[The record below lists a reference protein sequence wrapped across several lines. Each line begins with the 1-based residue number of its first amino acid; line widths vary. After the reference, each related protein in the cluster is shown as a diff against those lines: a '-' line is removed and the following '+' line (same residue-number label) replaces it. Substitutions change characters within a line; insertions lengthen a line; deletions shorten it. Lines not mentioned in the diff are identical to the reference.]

1 MKQKDLIAQLEHTND
16 RLWSYDQNLI
26 CTYVNHNMS
35 QDYLLAFGHSLVIGM
50 SLLYNVPE
58 PFFSVWENRYRRA
71 LKGEKF
77 TVVDHFQIKGIAE
90 YVEITFSPILKDGK
104 VRSVACCSKD
114 ISKMKRAEVKL
125 KQSEANLN
133 AQIENTTDSIWSVN
147 DRYELVTMNSVF
159 KQAFD
164 RIFSR
169 DLQLGDVLIDYL
181 PDADRAMWK
190 ERYDRTLRGEKFE
203 IVESF
208 NYEEPIYTEI
218 SYNPV
223 RVEGKIVGVAC
234 FTRDI
239 TALKTSE
246 LALKKALEARDKF
259 FSIIAHDL
267 RGPISNINQL
277 ARLLENQKG
286 DIQDQSKALHLLS
299 DSSASVYRLLDN
311 LLNWALAQR
320 GDILVEV
327 EPLDLKHLI
336 ETSLEPYL
344 INAELKKLRVKV
356 EIEEGVTV
364 LVDKRTV
371 ASIMANLFNNAI
383 KFTKEGGEICFQASR
398 SGDQVTVQ
406 VKDNGVGM
414 SQAQIEAIMNSD
426 VVTST
431 AGTMRE
437 KGTGFG
443 LVLTKEFVK
452 LNGGELKITSEK
464 GKGSTFEFA
473 FPAVNLKP

>member
-35 QDYLLAFGHSLVIGM
+35 QDYLLAFGHSLEIGM
-50 SLLYNVPE
+50 HVLYNVPE
-58 PFFSVWENRYRRA
+58 PVFSTWEKRYRKA
-71 LKGEKF
+71 LAGKKYSLI
-77 TVVDHFQIKGIAE
+77 DHFHIKGIAE
-90 YVEITFSPILKDGK
+90 YVEITFSPIIENNE

-114 ISKMKRAEVKL
+114 ITQIKRSEIKL

-147 DRYELVTMNSVF
+147 DRYELVTMNAAF
-159 KQAFD
+159 KKGFD
-164 RIFSR
+164 RVFSS
-169 DLQLGDVLIDYL
+169 DLQLGDVLINYL
-181 PDADRAMWK
+181 PEPHKLSWK
-190 ERYDRTLRGEKFE
+190 ERYDRTLAGEKFE
-203 IVESF
+203 IVETF
-208 NYEEPIYTEI
+208 NFEETPVYTEI

-223 RVEGKIVGVAC
+223 RVEGQIVGVAC

-277 ARLLENQKG
+277 ARLLKKQKG

-320 GDILVEV
+320 GDILLDIEQQ
-327 EPLDLKHLI
+327 DLKYLV
-336 ETSLEPYL
+336 EASLEPYL
-344 INAELKKLRVKV
+344 INAELKKLYVKV
-356 EIEEGVTV
+356 KIEEDVMV

-371 ASIMANLFNNAI
+371 TSIMANLFNNAI
-383 KFTKEGGEICFQASR
+383 KFTKEGGEICFRASR
-398 SGDQVTVQ
+398 QGDQVIIQ
-406 VKDNGVGM
+406 VKDSGVGM
-414 SQAQIEAIMNSD
+414 SQQQIETIMNSD

-431 AGTMRE
+431 SGTRKE

-443 LVLTKEFVK
+443 LVLTKEFIK
-452 LNGGELKITSEK
+452 LNGGELKITSEE
-464 GKGSTFEFA
+464 GKGSTFEFT
-473 FPAVNLKP
+473 FPSC